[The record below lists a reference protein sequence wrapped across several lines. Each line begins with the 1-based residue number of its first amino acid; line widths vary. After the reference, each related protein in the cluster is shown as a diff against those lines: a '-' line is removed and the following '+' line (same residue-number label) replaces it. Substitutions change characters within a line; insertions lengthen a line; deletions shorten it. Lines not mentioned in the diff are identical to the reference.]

1 MDMDGGCDGRSSLL
15 TMLGLGVL
23 ACNSAAAV
31 YRSWGDVASVRFV
44 VSATAALLLLLH
56 FLRKFE
62 RARPGDDDR
71 GKAKAAVWAL
81 TTLLTAMFASR
92 VAPLMPPLVGVAVWV
107 VAVAT
112 VGGGFWALFIGP

>member
-1 MDMDGGCDGRSSLL
+1 MDGGGDNGRSLL

-31 YRSWGDVASVRFV
+31 YRSWGDVASVLFV
-44 VSATAALLLLLH
+44 VAANAALLLLLH

-81 TTLLTAMFASR
+81 TTLLMAMFASR
-92 VAPLMPPLVGVAVWV
+92 VAPLMPPIVGVAVWV
-107 VAVAT
+107 VALAT
-112 VGGGFWALFIGP
+112 AGGGFWALFIGP